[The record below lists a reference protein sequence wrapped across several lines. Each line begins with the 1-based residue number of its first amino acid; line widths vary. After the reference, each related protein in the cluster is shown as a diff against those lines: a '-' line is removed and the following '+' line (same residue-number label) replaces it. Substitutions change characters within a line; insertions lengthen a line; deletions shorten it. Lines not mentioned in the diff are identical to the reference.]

1 MAIVLSDIGALLS
14 NSAPE
19 VLRNMYR
26 WSDDSCQLQLT
37 SIDNTV
43 CLYKYQTGCHFLAL
57 LHCRCLDAWRQQLS
71 SVLRSMGGE
80 HPLHTA

>member
-26 WSDDSCQLQLT
+26 WSDD
-37 SIDNTV
+37 
-43 CLYKYQTGCHFLAL
+43 FM
-57 LHCRCLDAWRQQLS
+57 
-71 SVLRSMGGE
+71 SVA
-80 HPLHTA
+80 TDIN